1 MAESFYKSL
10 DIGKDVVATRTL
22 LHEAIPLTG
31 TIVSG
36 TYGTENIKDYAHGMF
51 QSVYDYPYLSSS
63 ANHIFDITVG
73 VGSNSAIYSST
84 ANQQSKKLNIYN
96 QMAQVLVGY
105 DHTGS
110 IQRFDEDG
118 DILAGGNKL
127 DDVIFMNFSRL
138 LTKDEIKK
146 GTFSMTLGV
155 NTDYANAM
163 TKQIEITD
171 ASGSDGYLVN
181 SPVGEYGVLFAKQ
194 GTSNPLAANNVSC
207 GLLFYQAGVAVLSS
221 SVFGGASAQAT
232 TALACEDGDDT
243 TAGNIPNEKDFVIII
258 STDGTKKV
266 YVIVDDGAAGTQP
279 ATGDAMT
286 AASDTGAGTLGSTIA
301 ALGDCIAV
309 NLDLTGG
316 SVKQADVIN
325 ELRTAILAAHGS
337 KLSLGSAAA
346 TSTGAKSISIAQND
360 GTTANRHLGN
370 TIVTKSFS
378 GDSATKITISNFS
391 GGGSGGI
398 LATSVG
404 APNMTGDSFA
414 NSLTSVITGSTISVL
429 ANSLRNRI
437 NNLQFNNTVELNS
450 SVYFCRVN
458 HNEFNYSTNP
468 TYLSGSKIRVKTQ
481 SPDLPVSYITTVGLY
496 NDNNELLATAKLSEP
511 LKKSSDTEFT
521 IRVRLDY

>member
-36 TYGTENIKDYAHGMF
+36 TYGTANIKNYAHGMF

-73 VGSNSAIYSST
+73 VSANSSLYSSVT
-84 ANQQSKKLNIYN
+84 SQKAKKLNIYN

-118 DILAGGNKL
+118 DIMAGGTKL
-127 DDVIFMNFSRL
+127 DEVMFMNFSRL

-146 GTFSMTLGV
+146 GTFSLTLGV
-155 NTDYANAM
+155 NSSYSSPMAKTI
-163 TKQIEITD
+163 TITD

-181 SPVGEYGVLFAKQ
+181 SPVGEYGVLFASQ
-194 GTSNPLAANNVSC
+194 GTGSPLTTNNVKC
-207 GLLFYQAGVAVLSS
+207 GLLFYQAGVMALSS
-221 SVFGGASAQAT
+221 SVFDTSAASAAT
-232 TALACEDGDDT
+232 ATITFTGNQT
-243 TAGNIPNEKDFVIII
+243 TNRVITIT
-258 STDGTKKV
+258 STDGTERTYSAKTTANA
-266 YVIVDDGAAGTQP
+266 AAGTFDGNNGAADCASTLAAAINNNDITGHASKITATNPTSTTVLLTQDVNGVAGNTTISSTLDAATVP
-279 ATGDAMT
+279 AAFTGGGDGNGILLTSLGASDMTSGATFESFKSLLKT
-286 AASDTGAGTLGSTIA
+286 AAIS
-301 ALGDCIAV
+301 
-309 NLDLTGG
+309 
-316 SVKQADVIN
+316 
-325 ELRTAILAAHGS
+325 
-337 KLSLGSAAA
+337 GSADAL
-346 TSTGAKSISIAQND
+346 
-360 GTTANRHLGN
+360 RH
-370 TIVTKSFS
+370 
-378 GDSATKITISNFS
+378 
-391 GGGSGGI
+391 
-398 LATSVG
+398 
-404 APNMTGDSFA
+404 
-414 NSLTSVITGSTISVL
+414 
-429 ANSLRNRI
+429 RI

-481 SPDLPVSYITTVGLY
+481 SSDLPVSYITTVGLY